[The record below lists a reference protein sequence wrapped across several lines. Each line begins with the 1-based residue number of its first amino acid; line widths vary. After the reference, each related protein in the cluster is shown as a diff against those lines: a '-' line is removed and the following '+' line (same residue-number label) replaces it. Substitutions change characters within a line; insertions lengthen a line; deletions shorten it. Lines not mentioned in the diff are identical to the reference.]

1 MLTELR
7 NRIYNYAQEPRD
19 VHLTRKPTQQHE
31 QTNKTH
37 RQFFGLTQVCRQL
50 RSEYLPMYMA
60 QTKVHIQ
67 CVDSLLYINTF
78 ILPTGTDPKQ
88 ARGDLTVQLP
98 GQLYESRS
106 ELSTQRDI
114 IHVVNLCGSAPQV
127 NVAFALG
134 DIPLSQ
140 SRFSGRRI
148 GRILHDLTKPEAMPE
163 LHDFIRD
170 SVEHLECWM
179 YTEETS
185 SLRFRTKK
193 GHAEKWMDA
202 WSHCCANCPT
212 GQESGRRMERWRGE
226 MRLDGSMHHLNDY
239 VHVVFIVDEEW
250 KACLSHGC

>member
-1 MLTELR
+1 MSVNSVPTSPLLKLPGELR

-98 GQLYESRS
+98 GQLSM
-106 ELSTQRDI
+106 I
-114 IHVVNLCGSAPQV
+114 IEGVI
-127 NVAFALG
+127 AF
-134 DIPLSQ
+134 Q
-140 SRFSGRRI
+140 
-148 GRILHDLTKPEAMPE
+148 
-163 LHDFIRD
+163 
-170 SVEHLECWM
+170 
-179 YTEETS
+179 
-185 SLRFRTKK
+185 
-193 GHAEKWMDA
+193 
-202 WSHCCANCPT
+202 
-212 GQESGRRMERWRGE
+212 
-226 MRLDGSMHHLNDY
+226 
-239 VHVVFIVDEEW
+239 
-250 KACLSHGC
+250 